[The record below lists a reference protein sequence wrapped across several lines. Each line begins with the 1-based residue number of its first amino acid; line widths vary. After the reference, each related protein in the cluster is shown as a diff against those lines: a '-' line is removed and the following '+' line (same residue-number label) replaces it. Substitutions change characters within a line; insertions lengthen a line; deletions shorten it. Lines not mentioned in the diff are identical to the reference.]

1 MASECR
7 RRRLV
12 ETNGYSIYGT
22 ALSNRCVQKLT
33 STLIL
38 GTEVR
43 KGFLDSGNQKFIGL
57 TGTLGK
63 DNQLGMSEATN
74 EFVKPS
80 PRPNDWRKWQADHVQ
95 DLGLYATIARQGAPA
110 GIAAKDWQTI
120 QDAILGED
128 DACPS
133 TKQTD

>member
-12 ETNGYSIYGT
+12 TTNGYSIYGT
-22 ALSNRCVQKLT
+22 ALSNRCLQRLT

-43 KGFLDSGNQKFIGL
+43 EGFLNSDNKKFIGL
-57 TGTLGK
+57 TGTFGK
-63 DNQLGMSEATN
+63 DKQLGMLETTE
-74 EFVKPS
+74 EFVVPI
-80 PRPNDWRKWQADHVQ
+80 PRPRGYKPWQADHVQ
-95 DLGLYATIARQGAPA
+95 DLGLYTAIASQDAPVN
-110 GIAAKDWQTI
+110 IAAKDWQTI
-120 QDAILGED
+120 KDAILGEE

-133 TKQTD
+133 IKRTD